1 VTPTVRPDHLVP
13 GDPRHGVVGY
23 ARALAT
29 AAGCAVRDAA
39 PQTPGGPLH
48 LHFTDRLWGPTPADA
63 AAAVERLALA
73 HPLTVTLHDL
83 PQPSDGAA
91 HAQRSQAY
99 RRVLAVARAV
109 VCNSAWE
116 RELVAAL
123 AGAAPVAVIALAVI
137 RRDGSPG
144 PADVSGP
151 HIATG
156 PADAT
161 APATVGLLGW
171 IYPGKGHAEVINA
184 VAGVGETDGSGAQVI
199 ALGGVSEGHGADVE
213 ALHALAA
220 RRGVKLV
227 VTGYLD
233 DSQLTDQARAVT
245 VPVAAHQH
253 ISASGS
259 INTWLS
265 LGRRPLVSA
274 SPYAREMTRLR
285 PGTLSLFEP
294 AGLAAALGRALAD
307 PRSTWLA
314 PDVDLAPD
322 LGDTAAA
329 YLRWWS
335 EQVPW

>member
-1 VTPTVRPDHLVP
+1 
-13 GDPRHGVVGY
+13 
-23 ARALAT
+23 
-29 AAGCAVRDAA
+29 
-39 PQTPGGPLH
+39 
-48 LHFTDRLWGPTPADA
+48 
-63 AAAVERLALA
+63 VERLALA

-99 RRVLAVARAV
+99 RRVLAVAHAV

-116 RELVAAL
+116 RGLVAAL
-123 AGAAPVAVIALAVI
+123 AGPASVAVIALAVI
-137 RRDGSPG
+137 RRDGSPGPADVSGPRIATG

-184 VAGVGETDGSGAQVI
+184 VAGVGEMDGSGAQVI

-213 ALHALAA
+213 DLHALAA